1 MDLAGVGRG
10 TRIISIFLDLSK
22 GVDFLVSLFMPL
34 NMNFDLKKNA
44 I

>member
-10 TRIISIFLDLSK
+10 TRIISSFSDLSK
-22 GVDFLVSLFMPL
+22 GVDFLASLFMSL
-34 NMNFDLKKNA
+34 YMKFDLKKNA